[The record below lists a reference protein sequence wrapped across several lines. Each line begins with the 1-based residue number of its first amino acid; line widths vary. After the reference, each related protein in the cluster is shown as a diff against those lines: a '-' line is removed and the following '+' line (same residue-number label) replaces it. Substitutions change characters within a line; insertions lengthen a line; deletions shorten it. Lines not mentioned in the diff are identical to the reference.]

1 MSQQPENNISVT
13 RAMAAAI
20 ANEEAK
26 QTQNE
31 DVLRALVNENENLRQ
46 YVAELEDAYQRVAQF
61 AVEKI
66 TESVNL
72 KITALDLAIKQA
84 AAGDSYSNVLEVA
97 DNYVV
102 WLKNGLQDDFG
113 DDLTASA
120 PARQG
125 QEGSPP
131 EGASSAPQEG

>member
-1 MSQQPENNISVT
+1 MSQQPENNISLT
-13 RAMAAAI
+13 RAMAASLAK
-20 ANEEAK
+20 EE

-31 DVLRALVNENENLRQ
+31 DVLRALANENENLRQ

>member
-1 MSQQPENNISVT
+1 MSQQPENNISLT

-20 ANEEAK
+20 AKEE

-31 DVLRALVNENENLRQ
+31 DALRALVNENENLRQ

-84 AAGDSYSNVLEVA
+84 AAGDNYSNVLETANDYVA
-97 DNYVV
+97 

-113 DDLTASA
+113 DDLTASD

-125 QEGSPP
+125 QGGSTREDAPTAPDEG
-131 EGASSAPQEG
+131 

>member
-1 MSQQPENNISVT
+1 MSQRPENNISLT

-20 ANEEAK
+20 AKEESE

-84 AAGDSYSNVLEVA
+84 AAGDNYSNVLETA
-97 DNYVV
+97 NNYVV

-125 QEGSPP
+125 QEGSPREDAP
-131 EGASSAPQEG
+131 TAPDEG